1 MNYKFLQKL
10 SIILLS
16 ISLLLA
22 LTLTFST
29 RFITKFDYTIT
40 QHFYNSFPTFSNFVK
55 NYTAI
60 GNVKSIIIITSLITI
75 LLIFTKN
82 YWQALF
88 ISTNVTFIA
97 VFNHLIK
104 YIFTRQRPSVVHLV
118 NESGYS
124 FPSGHSATSMALFL
138 SLAILI
144 NFYFKNKP
152 IKVILSIIT
161 IAFPILIAA
170 SRIYV
175 GVHFF
180 TDVTTGL
187 CYSASFVLFMTIIY
201 KNKLIFKKNTSK

>member
-22 LTLTFST
+22 LMLTFFT